1 VYLHLGAWS
10 PFQGRHPGPSSC
22 PASAWDWWRMGRP
35 APGARGLDGFR
46 DAAREERRLWA
57 PRGEVVPIELPAM
70 VEGVGSNG

>member
-1 VYLHLGAWS
+1 
-10 PFQGRHPGPSSC
+10 
-22 PASAWDWWRMGRP
+22 MGRP